1 MTLLAAA
8 PPLVAPTTAPLTGD
22 QALAASGRMGITDL
36 MERAQGQAQQGR
48 VREAAELYALWI
60 AHTQS
65 SHHHIACFNMGTLLA
80 SINDHPGAESAYRQA
95 LAYSPGMLQAQL
107 NLGHELER
115 QKREDD
121 ALATWAS
128 VIERCEASPQPL
140 ELHLHALNNRARL
153 LEQLKRYEESEATMV
168 KSLQLD
174 ATQPSV
180 IQHYVHI
187 RQKQCEWPVY
197 QPVGQVTVNQ
207 LLMNTSALAML
218 SATDDPALQLLAAH
232 KFAKDRIGEIKPIA
246 RPARP
251 PVQDIGPAGPS
262 QGAELPSGGDAAG
275 VLGRKIRIGYLSG
288 DLCLHAVGMLTV
300 ELLELHDRERMEVFG
315 FCWSRNDGTALQ
327 GRLRQAMDHHVPIG
341 ALTDEAAAQL
351 IAAHHIDVLIDLQ
364 GLTSGARPGIL
375 ARRPAPVQASYL
387 GLPATSG
394 IPGVDYILADRY
406 VLPEAMQP
414 YYTEQPIYLP
424 HCYQSSDRQR
434 PVGPLPTRAQYGL
447 PEDAFVYGAFNN
459 NFKFT
464 AEVFQGWMRM
474 LAAVPNSV
482 LWLLADNRWSKEN
495 MLREADAAGV
505 ARARLIFAP
514 RVMPAEYLARMQLID
529 LFLDTFPYN
538 AGTTANDVLWMG
550 TPLLTRSGRSYISRM
565 AGSLLTQVGLP
576 DLITE
581 TADEYEAKAI
591 QLGRQPQ
598 RVASYRRYLQEH
610 GRQSALFDMPRF
622 VQAYEDALCQTLAHH
637 LTRPAA

>member
-1 MTLLAAA
+1 LADAMSGQLA
-8 PPLVAPTTAPLTGD
+8 LTEV
-22 QALAASGRMGITDL
+22 
-36 MERAQGQAQQGR
+36 MERAQRLSQQGR
-48 VREAAELYALWI
+48 MREAAHLYEAWI
-60 AHTQS
+60 QHTQS
-65 SHHHIACFNMGTLLA
+65 GHHHVACFNWGTLLA
-80 SINDHPGAESAYRQA
+80 SLNDHAAAESAYRQA

-115 QKREDD
+115 QQRHDD
-121 ALATWAS
+121 ALATWGA
-128 VIERCEASPQPL
+128 VIERCEQSTQPL

-153 LEQLKRYEESEATMV
+153 LEQLKRYDESQATMV

-174 ATQPSV
+174 PSQGSV

-197 QPVGQVTVNQ
+197 APVGRVTHNQ

-232 KFAKDRIGEIKPIA
+232 KFAKDRIPAVQPVA
-246 RPARP
+246 RP
-251 PVQDIGPAGPS
+251 VS
-262 QGAELPSGGDAAG
+262 QRTDEHKKL
-275 VLGRKIRIGYLSG
+275 RIGYLSG
-288 DLCLHAVGMLTV
+288 DLCLHAVGLLTV
-300 ELLELHDRERMEVFG
+300 ELLELHDRARVEVYG

-327 GRLRQAMDHHVPIG
+327 ARLRKAMHQHVPIG
-341 ALTDEAAAQL
+341 PLDDAKAAAL
-351 IAAHHIDVLIDLQ
+351 IAAHDIDVLIDLQ

-394 IPGVDYILADRY
+394 IPGVDFILADRY

-424 HCYQSSDRQR
+424 HCFQSSDRQR
-434 PVGPLPTRAQYGL
+434 EVGPLPTRAQYGL
-447 PEDAFVYGAFNN
+447 PEDGFVYGAFNN
-459 NFKFT
+459 NHKFT
-464 AEVFQGWMRM
+464 PEVFGGWMRI
-474 LAAVPNSV
+474 LNAVPGSV
-482 LWLLADNRWSKEN
+482 LWLLADNRWSQEH
-495 MLREADAAGV
+495 MLCEADAAGV
-505 ARARLIFAP
+505 ARERLIFAP

-565 AGSLLTQVGLP
+565 AGSLLTAVGLP

-581 TADEYEAKAI
+581 SAEDYEAKAVL
-591 QLGRQPQ
+591 LGRQPQ
-598 RVASYRRYLQEH
+598 RAASYRRYLQEH
-610 GRQSALFDMPRF
+610 GRQSPLFDMPAF
-622 VQAYEDALCQTLAHH
+622 VRHYENQLITTLRQVDPQRAQGVS
-637 LTRPAA
+637 